1 MRKLYVLASLLFLAG
16 CATYAHE
23 NFAELFG
30 INDPARFDTPSL
42 PHGSIS
48 YRNDVKPILDKR
60 CVVCH
65 ACYDAPC
72 QLKLGSWEGIARG
85 ASSTPVYDPTRM
97 TEAEPTRLFVD
108 AYKPSDWRTRGFF
121 PVLNEYPKNPE
132 AEQRASLLARAIEL
146 KAQHPVT
153 PDVPAPKE
161 LDLSINREQQCVPV
175 EGYQDYEKRNP
186 DWGMPFGLPGL
197 STQETDTVKKWLRL
211 GAPYEG
217 SLRITSSALQ
227 KIGQWE
233 HFFNGD
239 SLREQLVSRYIYE
252 HLFIAHLYFENESPS
267 RYFQL
272 VRSSTPP
279 GEPVREIATRRPFDD
294 PGIKRVYYRFRPV
307 DETIVAKTHMP
318 YALSAARMARWTELF
333 YDQKYSV
340 EELPAYKP
348 EQASNP
354 FETFRDL
361 PVSSRYRFMLDEA
374 QFTVMGFIKGPVC
387 RGQTALNVIDDHF
400 WVFFQDPDNVSE
412 DDAVF
417 LKRESRKLSLPAG
430 DQNKSLMLTPWF
442 RYSRQETQFLEAKSA
457 YYEQRFDTPG
467 KVNVNLIWDGDGKNV
482 NAALTIYRHFDSATV
497 LKGLVGQPPKT
508 AWVMNY
514 SLLERIHYLLVAGY
528 DVYGNIGHQVNTRL
542 YMDFLRMEGE
552 FNFIAMLPQ
561 ASRLAVRDYWY
572 RDVGEDIKGRVYGK
586 YAHFNRETGIRFEN
600 TTHPEQELMSK
611 LKARLPG
618 GGSSQYD
625 LENIGDAKLRRELL
639 ELASVHGPALSW
651 LPESSILRIEE
662 PGRPALNF
670 SLLRNTARSNVAN
683 FIDETKTILPEEY
696 TLDVVNGF
704 ATAYPNAFYRIERS
718 SLPAFIDRA
727 RHLSSER
734 DYEEFVRRFGVRRTS
749 SQFWMLSDAINADY
763 ARTAPIEAGLL
774 DYNRLENR

>member
-1 MRKLYVLASLLFLAG
+1 MKKLYVFATIFVLAG
-16 CATYAHE
+16 CTTYVHE
-23 NFAELFG
+23 NFTALFG
-30 INDPARFDTPSL
+30 TDNPARFDTPRL

-48 YRNDVKPILDKR
+48 YRDDVKPILDKR

-85 ASSTPVYDPTRM
+85 ASATPVYDPTRL

-108 AYKPSDWRTRGFF
+108 AHKASEWRARGFF

-146 KAQHPVT
+146 KEQHPVT
-153 PDVPAPKE
+153 PNTPAPKE
-161 LDLSINREQQCVPV
+161 LGFSTNRVQQCSPV
-175 EGYQDYEKRNP
+175 ESYQDYERRNP

-197 STQETDTVKKWLRL
+197 SVQETDTIKTWLRQ

-217 SLRITSSALQ
+217 PEQPTANALRQIV
-227 KIGQWE
+227 QWE
-233 HFFNGD
+233 QFLNGD

-252 HLFIAHLYFENESPS
+252 HLFFAHLYFENESPA

-279 GEPVREIATRRPFDD
+279 GEPVQEIATRRPFDD

-318 YALSAARMARWTELF
+318 YALSAARMAHWTELF

-400 WVFFQDPDNVSE
+400 WVFFQDPDSMSE

-417 LKRESRKLSLPAG
+417 LKRESRNLSLPAG
-430 DQNKSLMLTPWF
+430 DQDKSLMLTPWF
-442 RYSRQETQFLEAKSA
+442 RYSRQETKFLEAKSA

-467 KVNVNLIWDGDGKNV
+467 KVNVNLIWEGDGENP

-528 DVYGNIGHQVNTRL
+528 DVYGNIGHQLNTRL

-572 RDVGEDIKGRVYGK
+572 RGTSNEIKDHVYGK
-586 YAHFNRETGIRFEN
+586 YAHFDRETGIHFEN
-600 TTHPEQELMSK
+600 ADHPDTALMSM
-611 LKARLPG
+611 LKARL
-618 GGSSQYD
+618 SRVDSKRYD
-625 LENIGDAKLRRELL
+625 IGKTDDAELRKELL
-639 ELASVHGPALSW
+639 ELAAVHGPALSW

-662 PGRPALNF
+662 PGKPSLHF

-683 FIDETKTILPEEY
+683 FIYETITLLPEEH
-696 TLDVVNGF
+696 TLDVLNGF
-704 ATAYPNAFYRIERS
+704 ATAYPNAFYRVERNN
-718 SLPAFIDRA
+718 LPAFIDQV
-727 RHLSSER
+727 RHLSSEQE
-734 DYEEFVRRFGVRRTS
+734 YGEFVKRFGIRRTS
-749 SQFWMLSDAINADY
+749 AQFWALSDDINADY
-763 ARTAPIEAGLL
+763 ARTMPIEAGLL